1 MQRRKTGTNEL
12 MRERSTRTATPG
24 QSAALLSCVA
34 YDLLPALLYPLSQN
48 CLRGRLSRLKVNDEF
63 VAGA

>member
-1 MQRRKTGTNEL
+1 

-48 CLRGRLSRLKVNDEF
+48 CLRGRLSRLKVSDEF